1 MPAGTAVMTDG
12 GTPRISAM
20 VWIEDGASRIS
31 RGQAD
36 AVTSEGLHVKLAEP
50 PAFGQGDEVA
60 VRIALERGAPTLA
73 TRARVGLVRGSAGA
87 VECSLVWSA
96 PASDR
101 QELEAWLARA
111 A

>member
-1 MPAGTAVMTDG
+1 
-12 GTPRISAM
+12 M

-36 AVTSEGLHVKLAEP
+36 AVTRDGLRVRLAEV

-60 VRIALERGAPTLA
+60 VRIAFERGAPTLA
-73 TRARVGLVRGSAGA
+73 TTARVGLVSSSPAGT
-87 VECSLVWSA
+87 ECSLVWSA
-96 PASDR
+96 PASER
-101 QELEAWLARA
+101 RELEAWLARA

>member
-1 MPAGTAVMTDG
+1 MPAGTG
-12 GTPRISAM
+12 GTKSGSAGISAM
-20 VWIEDGASRIS
+20 VWIEDAASRIS

-36 AVTSEGLHVKLAEP
+36 AVTKDGLHVRLVEA

-60 VRIALERGAPTLA
+60 VRIAVDRGAPTLA
-73 TRARVGLVRGSAGA
+73 TTARVGLVRSSAGD

-96 PASDR
+96 PASER
-101 QELEAWLARA
+101 RELDAWLAHA

>member
-1 MPAGTAVMTDG
+1 MPAGTAVANDG
-12 GTPRISAM
+12 KPRISAM
-20 VWIEDGASRIS
+20 VWIEDAASRIS

-36 AVTSEGLHVKLAEP
+36 AVTREGLHVKLAEP

-60 VRIALERGAPTLA
+60 VRIALERGAKTLA
-73 TRARVGLVRGSAGA
+73 TTARVGLVRSSAGA
-87 VECSLVWSA
+87 VECNLVWSA
-96 PASDR
+96 PVGER